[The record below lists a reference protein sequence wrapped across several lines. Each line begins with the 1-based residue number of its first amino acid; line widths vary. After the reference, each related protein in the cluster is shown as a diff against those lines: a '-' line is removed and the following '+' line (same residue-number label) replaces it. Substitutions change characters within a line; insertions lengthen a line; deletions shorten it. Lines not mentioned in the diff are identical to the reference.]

1 MMGQLEN
8 AESNQ
13 TKTDQNGR
21 KTATKSATNSYKRNT
36 SCSQTVRE
44 LNDSD
49 QRYLLQ
55 KIGPHHRPANSN
67 LAPYLQNFSFVINVL
82 YLEVPHFGTGCF
94 VCA

>member
-49 QRYLLQ
+49 QRYLL
-55 KIGPHHRPANSN
+55 
-67 LAPYLQNFSFVINVL
+67 
-82 YLEVPHFGTGCF
+82 
-94 VCA
+94 